1 MSTMACDPTVPM
13 SSGEIRTIDP
23 ERGLDVE
30 QKHLRVADF
39 LRADGFDALLL
50 QHPDNFSWFTTGGD
64 CTRGGMC
71 DATAALFVTPDARV
85 VLTNNV
91 DSGEMFD
98 WQLSGLGFQ
107 LKERPWQEPRQ
118 VLIEDLCRGRSVC
131 TDVPMTGATCI
142 AEELTELRM
151 PVPAFECRGMREL
164 GRRVAHAVEAT
175 ARNFL
180 LGQSEAEVAGQLAH
194 RLLKHEIQPAR
205 LQVWADSQGHRYR
218 HWAFSNERVERYC
231 VITAIGRRSGLHV
244 AASRTVCFDE
254 PSEQIREAHQRCQM
268 IQAAGMHFSRVGW
281 KLRDTWSRVQRI
293 YEKFGHPD
301 EWRQADQAELIG
313 YRMCEAPLRP
323 ESELELTPRMA
334 LFWHPSVGPAMVGD
348 TILIAGRGVENIT
361 PAQDWP
367 TTDVEVKGVRIACP
381 DILRRNA

>member
-1 MSTMACDPTVPM
+1 
-13 SSGEIRTIDP
+13 
-23 ERGLDVE
+23 
-30 QKHLRVADF
+30 
-39 LRADGFDALLL
+39 
-50 QHPDNFSWFTTGGD
+50 
-64 CTRGGMC
+64 
-71 DATAALFVTPDARV
+71 
-85 VLTNNV
+85 
-91 DSGEMFD
+91 
-98 WQLSGLGFQ
+98 
-107 LKERPWQEPRQ
+107 
-118 VLIEDLCRGRSVC
+118 
-131 TDVPMTGATCI
+131 
-142 AEELTELRM
+142 
-151 PVPAFECRGMREL
+151 
-164 GRRVAHAVEAT
+164 
-175 ARNFL
+175 
-180 LGQSEAEVAGQLAH
+180 
-194 RLLKHEIQPAR
+194 
-205 LQVWADSQGHRYR
+205 
-218 HWAFSNERVERYC
+218 
-231 VITAIGRRSGLHV
+231 
-244 AASRTVCFDE
+244 
-254 PSEQIREAHQRCQM
+254 M